1 MSELID
7 IVSTENTNAQLINR
21 YNNMFYNNNNN
32 IQFQELLK
40 IYDRYLL
47 LQLSISRD
55 LPNYNEVF
63 NRYTIN
69 AKQHNTNILNNF
81 FPDAGFNLF
90 TTENA
95 SCVKGDTIKLDFGVQ
110 CAGTIITDTN
120 RVFPSGFY
128 MYPRSST
135 GSKTGLR
142 LANSVGII
150 DSGYRGNLMAVFD
163 SNKTENMPQYT
174 SLVQICGPSLIP
186 LLVVIVE
193 EMDNNT
199 ERGTCGFGSTGV

>member
-1 MSELID
+1 MSNFID
-7 IVSTENTNAQLINR
+7 TTTENANANAQLLNN
-21 YNNMFYNNNNN
+21 YNNMFFNKSEY
-32 IQFQELLK
+32 QELLK
-40 IYDRYLL
+40 KYDRYLL

-69 AKQHNTNILNNF
+69 ARQHNTNILNNF

-90 TTENA
+90 TTEYTI
-95 SCVKGDTIKLDFGVQ
+95 CVEHETIKLDFGVQ

-163 SNKTENMPQYT
+163 SNKTENMNPYT

-186 LLVVIVE
+186 LVVEIVE
-193 EMDNNT
+193 DLNNNT
-199 ERGTCGFGSTGV
+199 ERGTGGFGSTGV